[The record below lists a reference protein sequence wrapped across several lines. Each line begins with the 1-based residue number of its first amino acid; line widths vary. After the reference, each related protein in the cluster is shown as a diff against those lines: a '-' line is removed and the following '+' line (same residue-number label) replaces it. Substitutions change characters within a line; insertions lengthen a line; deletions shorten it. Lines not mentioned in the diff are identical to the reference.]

1 MTGKVNF
8 NALRNKA
15 LTADATTTTENVAA
29 VDGFHAGAES
39 KLLFAGALGGLVGA
53 FAGHSRGMKKSETP
67 LGNPRPRQWG
77 EQNRVK
83 SHFVK
88 LQVSRETISS
98 ADHKSWV
105 SDK

>member
-1 MTGKVNF
+1 
-8 NALRNKA
+8 
-15 LTADATTTTENVAA
+15 
-29 VDGFHAGAES
+29 
-39 KLLFAGALGGLVGA
+39 
-53 FAGHSRGMKKSETP
+53 
-67 LGNPRPRQWG
+67 
-77 EQNRVK
+77 VK